1 MFAEEGLFYWFS
13 IFFLI
18 LFKILNKL
26 ILLKISN
33 LVEETVNSSRSH
45 TPNLFTTPL
54 GLKFMI
60 NKVLTNSTNLNI
72 NDFMEMLFINAL

>member
-13 IFFLI
+13 
-18 LFKILNKL
+18 LFCHKILNKL
-26 ILLKISN
+26 ILKMSN
-33 LVEETVNSSRSH
+33 LVEETVNTSRSH